1 MKLDGV
7 KRERVQDTSLIK
19 TAVNLR
25 KTVDSRWRII
35 YRPLYFVFTIESGET
50 YDYLDLHDWEKELL
64 PDSLVAILKLTN
76 EKFIVGISMGKFPHQ
91 QEDFS
96 TNFVS
101 VLSMDVEISRI
112 LYHVEAYG
120 PKKDK

>member
-7 KRERVQDTSLIK
+7 KRERVQDTSLMK

-35 YRPLYFVFTIESGET
+35 YRPLYFVFTIASGET
-50 YDYLDLHDWEKELL
+50 YDDLDLHDWEKELL
-64 PDSLVAILKLTN
+64 PDSLVAVLKLTSD
-76 EKFIVGISMGKFPHQ
+76 KFIVGISMGKFPHQ

-96 TNFVS
+96 TKFVS
-101 VLSMDVEISRI
+101 VISMDVEISGV